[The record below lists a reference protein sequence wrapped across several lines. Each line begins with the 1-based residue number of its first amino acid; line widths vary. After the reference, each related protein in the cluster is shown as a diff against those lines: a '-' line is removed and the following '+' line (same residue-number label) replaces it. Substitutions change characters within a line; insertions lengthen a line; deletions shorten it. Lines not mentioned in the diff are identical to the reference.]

1 MPQSGRRL
9 AEKELGEAFTPSA
22 WLHDDLGNGSQAGL
36 AVVSALRFR
45 LSGSGRAPPPCRQRI
60 RGGQRRAVERDLGG
74 TGYRRRPL
82 RPIPMGAGRRV
93 GALPSDGPGQEGV
106 GSHGDPEARVAGR
119 DCAADQDRGAAPVAR
134 SAYDDG
140 RGRDVVGEPGQQGGR
155 RRRPPPDTRPRSEDP
170 GRASGA
176 ARRTRRRRRAPE
188 ARCRR
193 CAFRPARAC
202 LQGRPTGR
210 RRCGCRLGPIE
221 ALSTGPGIRS
231 GASTPSRPERLRTP
245 RRRPTARTKRSRVPA
260 SGRSVPRAA
269 AAASRSRRWPAA
281 GRILRNR
288 RGW

>member
-1 MPQSGRRL
+1 MEVVDPDLPRSLAGAPVDVVGRNPARELPLRTLVVDPVERTAPVSDGAAPRPFDTLCAMGPGRRCVHGESLPGDGFGPPMPQSGRRL

-22 WLHDDLGNGSQAGL
+22 RLHDDLGNGSQAGL

-140 RGRDVVGEPGQQGGR
+140 RGRDVVGEPGEQGG
-155 RRRPPPDTRPRSEDP
+155 
-170 GRASGA
+170 GA
-176 ARRTRRRRRAPE
+176 AALPGIGTIAAMGLTVGEGLSFGE
-188 ARCRR
+188 A
-193 CAFRPARAC
+193 AARA
-202 LQGRPTGR
+202 T
-210 RRCGCRLGPIE
+210 
-221 ALSTGPGIRS
+221 
-231 GASTPSRPERLRTP
+231 AS
-245 RRRPTARTKRSRVPA
+245 
-260 SGRSVPRAA
+260 
-269 AAASRSRRWPAA
+269 
-281 GRILRNR
+281 
-288 RGW
+288 